1 MPKRTKLNQDLRAD
15 YGFNGS
21 TLEDIDQAL
30 YRFLDEELNIFC
42 DTNSGS
48 KKVPV
53 LFSSPERAYS
63 IKNDPTLRNNT
74 KTLEYPLISVARMS
88 IDKNPANKGRY
99 GVYIPP
105 YFDFYH
111 RGGSIPI
118 ARRVMQSKT
127 RERAN
132 ATALNRFGNKTNQ
145 TYQTFPFD
153 NQKVVYETL
162 YVPNPTFVE
171 VSYEVVLIS
180 DYQQQMNQMMT
191 PFLTRF
197 STPAVF
203 NIKHEGNSY
212 ETFIEQS
219 FSNQS
224 NNTGLETEER
234 IFQTTVNFKVL
245 GYLIGDGTNQETPVV
260 TVRESAA
267 EVTIQRERAVVGDK
281 PEYNADRRDRYRS

>member
-1 MPKRTKLNQDLRAD
+1 VPIRTKLNQDLRPD

-30 YRFLDEELNIFC
+30 YGFLDNELNIFC
-42 DTNSGS
+42 DTNSGA

-53 LFSSPERAYS
+53 IFSSPERAYS

-118 ARRVMQSKT
+118 ARRVVQGKT

-132 ATALNRFGNKTNQ
+132 ATAINRFGNKTDK

-153 NQKVVYETL
+153 NKKVVYETL

-171 VSYEVVLIS
+171 VTYEVVLIS

-191 PFLTRF
+191 PFLTKF

-203 NIKHEGNSY
+203 NIKYEGNSY

-219 FSNQS
+219 FANQS

-234 IFQTTVNFKVL
+234 IFQTTVTFKVL
-245 GYLIGDGTNQETPVV
+245 GYLIGDGTNQETPVI

-281 PEYNADRRDRYRS
+281 PEYDADRRDRYRS